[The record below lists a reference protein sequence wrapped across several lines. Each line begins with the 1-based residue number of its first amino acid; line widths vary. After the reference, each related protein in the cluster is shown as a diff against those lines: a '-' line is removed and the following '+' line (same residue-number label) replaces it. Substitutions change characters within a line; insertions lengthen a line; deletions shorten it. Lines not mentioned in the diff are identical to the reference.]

1 MQNTRLNTVVQA
13 GADRLR
19 RWLFNPWRRLSVLLM
34 SLLFGFFLATVIITT
49 TGQTADIDILVA
61 AIMMAIVE
69 MINWLRYSWRS
80 PLIKAATVAGA
91 SAQPTPLLDALNALK
106 LGLTFGLFV
115 EAFKLGS

>member
-1 MQNTRLNTVVQA
+1 MQNTRLNTVIQA
-13 GADRLR
+13 GADRLS
-19 RWLFNPWRRLSVLLM
+19 RWLFNPWRRLSVLLL

-61 AIMMAIVE
+61 AIMMAVVE
-69 MINWLRYSWRS
+69 LINWLRYSRRS
-80 PLIKAATVAGA
+80 PLTNAAQAGG
-91 SAQPTPLLDALNALK
+91 QPTPLLDALNALK